1 MAADVIN
8 NDLVV
13 NGSFSATTMTLPAN
27 AVTDA
32 TVSASAGLSRAK
44 LALETKKYLIPLTDL
59 RVWDAIQ
66 TNLPGT
72 ATGDDLAFNG
82 GTFGTSS
89 PTIQTGDVKATS
101 TTRRARFL
109 VPLPA
114 EYDPAGA
121 VTIRASAGMVT
132 TVSDTTATIDFEVY
146 ESNKATGISSDLC
159 STAATT
165 INSLTFSDK
174 DFSITSASLV
184 AGDLLDVRV
193 SIAVVDGATVGAV
206 IGAIGSLEL
215 LCQVRG

>member
-13 NGSFSATTMTLPAN
+13 NGNLAATTMSLA
-27 AVTDA
+27 AASVTNA
-32 TVSASAGLSRAK
+32 TVSGSAEIARSK

-59 RVWDAIQ
+59 RVWDAMQ
-66 TNLPGT
+66 TVLPGT
-72 ATGDDLAFNG
+72 GAADDLALIG
-82 GTFGTSS
+82 GTFGTGS

-114 EYDPAGA
+114 EYDPAGT

-165 INSLTFSDK
+165 INSLTFADK
-174 DFSITSASLV
+174 DFSVTSASLV